1 MSGKKK
7 KKNQAPGWTSRLVKK
22 KKKQKIIEE
31 VTFGTYSSGKHPA
44 TNCVFT
50 GFYLSD

>member
-7 KKNQAPGWTSRLVKK
+7 KKSGSRLDVKVGKK

-31 VTFGTYSSGKHPA
+31 VAFGTYSSGKHPA